1 MASELVETTRLFA
14 RTLANLEPEW
24 IEKVGAHLI
33 KKSWS
38 DPHWEKKAGNVIAL
52 EKGTLYGLPVYTER
66 KVDFSRKD
74 PKPLERSLFAE
85 LW

>member
-1 MASELVETTRLFA
+1 MASEIVETTRLFA

-24 IEKVGAHLI
+24 IEKVGSHLI

-52 EKGTLYGLPVYTER
+52 EKGTLYGLPSVHGTKGGFFPQGSEN
-66 KVDFSRKD
+66 
-74 PKPLERSLFAE
+74 L
-85 LW
+85 